1 MKRLH
6 PASVLVILSAT
17 LTACL
22 PPPPPPG
29 SDAAPDVNADAAPD
43 TATDAPH
50 DATPEDV
57 TVDAVV
63 NDAAPEDVS
72 SDVASDAALDLA
84 TPDIAAPD
92 VETPDVA
99 TPEDAGSADAS
110 LDAPDDVTTEDATD
124 ASVDAPSAPAWTVAV
139 ENATGTSSTQL
150 RAVAVSRTSAPSVY
164 VGFIQT
170 SNTPAGRTV
179 RRYDAAPPYALL
191 GELGPGTSQPKALDT
206 DDRGNVFIAYRY
218 SGTSGSELVSASADL
233 RAVNPH
239 LDVGTPVVGGL
250 CVRREG
256 DAYRAYVTYE
266 GDGLVRRYDITD
278 PARMAL
284 DTTFGAGGSFQI
296 PTAGELRGCAFD
308 AEGNLW
314 VASRAGGVVF
324 RVTSDLRVTG
334 TATIAGA
341 FDVAFRGERAY
352 VTAYRGAESSVRVL
366 DARTMAPVDELT
378 PARLG
383 FARGSREG
391 YAGLDVSADGRLW
404 VADEDYDGASPV
416 RDRLLVSPTLP

>member
-1 MKRLH
+1 MKPPH
-6 PASVLVILSAT
+6 PASLLVVLGTT

-22 PPPPPPG
+22 PPSPPPS
-29 SDAAPDVNADAAPD
+29 SDAALDVSADLAID
-43 TATDAPH
+43 TPTDAPH
-50 DATPEDV
+50 DVAREDVAGDAKVNDAGPEDV
-57 TVDAVV
+57 TADTGPDVTLDVAATDAAEPDV
-63 NDAAPEDVS
+63 AAPEDV
-72 SDVASDAALDLA
+72 VR
-84 TPDIAAPD
+84 
-92 VETPDVA
+92 
-99 TPEDAGSADAS
+99 ADAT
-110 LDAPDDVTTEDATD
+110 LDAPSD
-124 ASVDAPSAPAWTVAV
+124 PAWTVAV
-139 ENATGTSSTQL
+139 ENTTGTSTTQL
-150 RAVAVSRTSAPSVY
+150 RAVAASRTGASSVY

-206 DDRGNVFIAYRY
+206 DDRGNVFIAYRD
-218 SGTSGSELVSASADL
+218 SGTSGSGLVSASADL
-233 RAVNPH
+233 RAVNPR

-256 DAYRAYVTYE
+256 DVYRAYVTYE
-266 GDGLVRRYDITD
+266 GEGLVRRYDVTD

-284 DTTFGAGGSFQI
+284 DSSFGTGGSFQI
-296 PTAGELRGCAFD
+296 PTAAELRGCAFD
-308 AEGNLW
+308 ADGNLW

-324 RVTSDLRVTG
+324 RVASDLRVTG

-352 VTAYRGAESSVRVL
+352 VTAYRGADSSVRVL

-383 FARGSREG
+383 FTRGSREG
-391 YAGLDVSADGRLW
+391 YAGLDVSVDGRLW
-404 VADEDYDGASPV
+404 VADEDYDTASPV
-416 RDRLLVSPTLP
+416 RDRLLVAPALP